1 MVCLREE
8 VCEREAQ
15 VERRVTQMRDFVVDQ
30 NQLFIRPHE
39 DVLGAEI
46 AVDEGFRDRVCFQA
60 ELVEERGGRG
70 KLSRG
75 VLVVRLE
82 AKASEMALV
91 PELGLELVQTLTA
104 PEMDAREDLGESF
117 DVGVLDVSAEQH
129 VLPVLVRLRH
139 GGH

>member
-1 MVCLREE
+1 MVCLREG
-8 VCEREAQ
+8 VCAREAQ

-30 NQLFIRPHE
+30 NQLSIRPHE
-39 DVLGAEI
+39 AVFGAEI
-46 AVDEGFRDRVCFQA
+46 AVDEGFHDRVCFQA

-91 PELGLELVQTLTA
+91 PELGVEAIPELPGPAQET
-104 PEMDAREDLGESF
+104 
-117 DVGVLDVSAEQH
+117 
-129 VLPVLVRLRH
+129 
-139 GGH
+139 